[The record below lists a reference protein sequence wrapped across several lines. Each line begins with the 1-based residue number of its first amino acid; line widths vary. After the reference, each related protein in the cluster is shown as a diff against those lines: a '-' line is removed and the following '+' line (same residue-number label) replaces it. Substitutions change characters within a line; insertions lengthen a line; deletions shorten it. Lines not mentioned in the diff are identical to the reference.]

1 MDMDPSPR
9 LEVFPIRAICT
20 GESVGFSPLTLA
32 LRDALGLPADAK
44 PHGGAWLTS
53 AKAGAKLQG
62 GLRVVGTKRRTF
74 RGAKIEVVCVSLV
87 AFDAEGR
94 LVGWS
99 RDVPP
104 GSAEDP
110 VELRFCRPDG
120 GTIELT
126 AEMKKALKALSA
138 ATSAPAGPPALTPS
152 AAGKR
157 TRKQPAGGAGTDAA
171 DTPARFV
178 ADADIVNVALTADAQ
193 IAATIDRTNALS
205 FWDMRD
211 GTRITKVAIQRDTGA
226 LALSPDGQ
234 RIAVG
239 RTKIELRY
247 VGAPEADVVLEGHP
261 KGEVVALAWAPDGA
275 RVASLSAVAVKGA
288 DNTLVVWDAS
298 SGEALCRAKL
308 KRPSGMLFSRNGKA
322 VVCATYDGLVALS
335 PRTGATLATA
345 FDGERIEEIVE
356 LSDGVLVMLGQSLD
370 DGELVVV
377 HPETLAEVRRVKLPG
392 LLYPVAAGSVV
403 VGRNESRNGLV
414 LGDAKK
420 GRIVRSTALTEGEIG
435 PYAIAANGATVVV
448 ALGTR
453 LVVLGEDL
461 APRGE

>member
-1 MDMDPSPR
+1 M
-9 LEVFPIRAICT
+9 
-20 GESVGFSPLTLA
+20 
-32 LRDALGLPADAK
+32 
-44 PHGGAWLTS
+44 
-53 AKAGAKLQG
+53 
-62 GLRVVGTKRRTF
+62 
-74 RGAKIEVVCVSLV
+74 
-87 AFDAEGR
+87 
-94 LVGWS
+94 
-99 RDVPP
+99 
-104 GSAEDP
+104 
-110 VELRFCRPDG
+110 
-120 GTIELT
+120 
-126 AEMKKALKALSA
+126 
-138 ATSAPAGPPALTPS
+138 
-152 AAGKR
+152 
-157 TRKQPAGGAGTDAA
+157 
-171 DTPARFV
+171 
-178 ADADIVNVALTADAQ
+178 
-193 IAATIDRTNALS
+193 
-205 FWDMRD
+205 
-211 GTRITKVAIQRDTGA
+211 
-226 LALSPDGQ
+226 
-234 RIAVG
+234 
-239 RTKIELRY
+239 
-247 VGAPEADVVLEGHP
+247 
-261 KGEVVALAWAPDGA
+261 
-275 RVASLSAVAVKGA
+275 AVKGA

-448 ALGTR
+448 AGATGASGPGFQLSGPGHADTISHAGIPDGR
-453 LVVLGEDL
+453 VADNWGEFGSEGAYQAVGCDIDTN
-461 APRGE
+461 AFCGR